1 MIRPAL
7 LHDLTRGGSK
17 VSKVRGKRVRSTK
30 TETLK
35 SSTVASQGRD
45 ERHCL
50 VATACPGLSAPGA
63 AALSIFEPITSARIN
78 RSSGPSQVRHITL
91 GAGLSTSLTLAIPH
105 QRSPGQPV
113 SPVQF
118 LFTKLVGTRLLIP
131 GEAKVGDIKRKQK
144 ENTTSS

>member
-7 LHDLTRGGSK
+7 LQDLTRGGSK

-91 GAGLSTSLTLAIPH
+91 GADLSNFSHARLPPPTQSWPTRQPRPIPLH
-105 QRSPGQPV
+105 QVGRHPSTHPRRSKGGGYQE
-113 SPVQF
+113 
-118 LFTKLVGTRLLIP
+118 KA
-131 GEAKVGDIKRKQK
+131 ERKHHL
-144 ENTTSS
+144 